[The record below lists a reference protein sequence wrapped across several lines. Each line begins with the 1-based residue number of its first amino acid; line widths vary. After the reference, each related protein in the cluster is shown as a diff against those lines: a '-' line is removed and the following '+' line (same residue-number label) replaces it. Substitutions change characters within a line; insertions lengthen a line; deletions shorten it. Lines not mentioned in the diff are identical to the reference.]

1 MLRSKQFPKEDCGVI
16 KLNSIEYHW
25 IKSYF
30 HLQHRASLAQETIA
44 SQPFIWNETMEEGRS
59 ANRNELLSRDGM
71 NFAQQMALGVCHLGR
86 LKTCWIK
93 WESGSLYVVWRTVA
107 IALELLQ
114 YSTHR
119 EAEKQFPKEAVR
131 RATVIRSED
140 GRRHCRAA
148 VYQSSARTSLRG
160 KGWKRGPFP
169 PLLFKDDMQKK
180 LSISE
185 VKHSSYKSAP

>member
-131 RATVIRSED
+131 RAAPALERHRYSFRGWPTPPP
-140 GRRHCRAA
+140 RRRVPVECKDL
-148 VYQSSARTSLRG
+148 V
-160 KGWKRGPFP
+160 KGEGMETGTFPTP
-169 PLLFKDDMQKK
+169 PL
-180 LSISE
+180 
-185 VKHSSYKSAP
+185 

>member
-1 MLRSKQFPKEDCGVI
+1 MLRSKQFPKEGCGVI

-30 HLQHRASLAQETIA
+30 HLQHRASLAQTIA
-44 SQPFIWNETMEEGRS
+44 SQPFIWNENETMKEGRS

-114 YSTHR
+114 YSTQR

-131 RATVIRSED
+131 RA
-140 GRRHCRAA
+140 GRG
-148 VYQSSARTSLRG
+148 T
-160 KGWKRGPFP
+160 P
-169 PLLFKDDMQKK
+169 PLFVQRMAAAATA
-180 LSISE
+180 
-185 VKHSSYKSAP
+185 APPCTSRVQGPR

>member
-1 MLRSKQFPKEDCGVI
+1 MALSVCHLGRLKTCWSKWESGSLYVVWR
-16 KLNSIEYHW
+16 IEYHW
-25 IKSYF
+25 VKSYF
-30 HLQHRASLAQETIA
+30 HLQHRASLAQTIA
-44 SQPFIWNETMEEGRS
+44 RQPFIWNETMEEGRS

-140 GRRHCRAA
+140 GRRHRRSAA
-148 VYQSSARTSLRG
+148 
-160 KGWKRGPFP
+160 PC
-169 PLLFKDDMQKK
+169 
-180 LSISE
+180 ISR
-185 VKHSSYKSAP
+185 VQDPR